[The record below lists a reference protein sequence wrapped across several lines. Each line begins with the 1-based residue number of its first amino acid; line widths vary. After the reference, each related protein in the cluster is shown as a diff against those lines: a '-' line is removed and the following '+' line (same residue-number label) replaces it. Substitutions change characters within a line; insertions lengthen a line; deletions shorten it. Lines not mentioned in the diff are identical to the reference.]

1 MRCQHFSLP
10 KYYIVFLNIIFNR
23 LEWFLKSYVVRFK
36 EYETIK
42 KWYNIAMVG
51 AKLRLILRK
60 HPASLVARES

>member
-1 MRCQHFSLP
+1 MRCQLFSLP
-10 KYYIVFLNIIFNR
+10 KYYIFFLNIIFNR
-23 LEWFLKSYVVRFK
+23 LAFDVRFK

-60 HPASLVARES
+60 HPESLVA

>member
-1 MRCQHFSLP
+1 M
-10 KYYIVFLNIIFNR
+10 VFEID
-23 LEWFLKSYVVRFK
+23 VRFK

-60 HPASLVARES
+60 HPESLVA

>member
-1 MRCQHFSLP
+1 MRCQLFSLP
-10 KYYIVFLNIIFNR
+10 KYYIFFLNIIFNR
-23 LEWFLKSYVVRFK
+23 LAWSDVRFK

>member
-1 MRCQHFSLP
+1 MRCQLFSLP
-10 KYYIVFLNIIFNR
+10 KYYIFFLNIIFNR
-23 LEWFLKSYVVRFK
+23 LAFDVRFK

-60 HPASLVARES
+60 HLASLVA